1 MIRLL
6 KTTIITIMKIKLLLV
21 LSLFVLTNCK
31 NSEKKEAPIS
41 LDKFQIAMEKNVD
54 SLLLDSKINAVSI
67 GVYKDG
73 KKYIAHY
80 GELDKGKNNKPTDKT
95 IYEIASVSKTFTG
108 VLVANAVLEG
118 KLALDDDIRNYLKE
132 DFKNF
137 EYNGEPIKIKH
148 LLTHTSRM
156 SKFLPESINAL
167 FNDFNEDLPFKV
179 FEIQKNYGK
188 KEFFRDLHTIELDT
202 IPGTQYEY
210 SNVDTELM
218 AEILENV
225 YKKSFDAI
233 LREYFQKNANMHN
246 TYVDL
251 PKEKEQYLSNGY
263 GMTGKLVPHEVVI
276 YGADGGVKTTMPDL
290 VNYMQLHLDPSNKIV
305 AESHR
310 NLLENGNREIGYYFP
325 IRNSEENGT
334 YYSMHGGGFGSQ
346 NWLFLLPKYNLGIS
360 VITNQSDLDTADK
373 LMKVVKGLIEDLK

>member
-1 MIRLL
+1 
-6 KTTIITIMKIKLLLV
+6 MKIKFVFILSILV
-21 LSLFVLTNCK
+21 FANCK
-31 NSEKKEAPIS
+31 NSEKKEAPKS
-41 LDKFQIAMEKNVD
+41 VDKVQIAMNKNVD

-67 GVYKDG
+67 GVFKEG

-80 GELDKGKNNKPTDKT
+80 GEIDKGKNNKPTDKT

-118 KLALDDDIRNYLKE
+118 KLALDDDIRKYLKE

-137 EYNGEPIKIKH
+137 EYNGEPIKVKH

-167 FNDFNEDLPFKV
+167 FTDFNEELPFKV
-179 FEIQKNYGK
+179 YEIQKKYK
-188 KEFFRDLHTIELDT
+188 KADFFADLHKLKLDT
-202 IPGTQYEY
+202 IPGTRYDY

-225 YKKSFDAI
+225 YKKSFNTI
-233 LREYFQKNANMHN
+233 LKVYFQNNANMQN
-246 TYVDL
+246 TYVNL
-251 PKEKEQYLSNGY
+251 PKDKGQYLANGY
-263 GMTGKLVPHEVVI
+263 GMTGKLVPHEVVL

-290 VNYMQLHLDPSNKIV
+290 VNYMQLQLEDNDKAIT
-305 AESHR
+305 ESHR
-310 NLLENGNREIGYYFP
+310 NLLENSNRETGYYLP
-325 IRNSEENGT
+325 IRNNEEYGT

-346 NWLFLLPKYNLGIS
+346 NWFFLLPEYNLGIW
-360 VITNQSDLDTADK
+360 VITNQSDLQTADK
-373 LMKVVKGLIEDLK
+373 LMKVVKGLIKDLK